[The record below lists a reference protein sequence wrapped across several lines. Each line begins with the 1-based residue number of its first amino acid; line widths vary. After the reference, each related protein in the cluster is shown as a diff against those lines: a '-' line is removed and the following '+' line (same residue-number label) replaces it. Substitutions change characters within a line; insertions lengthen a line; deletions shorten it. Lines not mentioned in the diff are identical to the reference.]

1 MVQPKLQSTH
11 KALLIG
17 VGNEYQHDDGIGLQI
32 IRGFRE
38 KKIPFVITK
47 EETGEGTAL
56 LEAWKGSSSV
66 FLFDAVQT
74 GKKAGTI
81 HRVDI
86 HQQPPTPKFLKFSTH
101 GFSIFEAIEL
111 SRVLEQLPTHF
122 VVYGIEGK
130 NFESGVGLS
139 PEVLE
144 ALPEIIQK
152 SEAEI
157 YERMAW
163 QD

>member
-1 MVQPKLQSTH
+1 MIPPKPQGSRKT
-11 KALLIG
+11 LLIG

-32 IRGFRE
+32 VRAFGG

-47 EETGEGTAL
+47 EETGEGTSL
-56 LEAWKGSSSV
+56 LEAWKESNCV
-66 FLFDAVQT
+66 FLFDAIQT

-86 HQQPPTPKFLKFSTH
+86 HQQSPTPKFLKFSTH

-111 SRVLEQLPTHF
+111 SKVLEQLPIHF
-122 VVYGIEGK
+122 VLYGIEGK

-152 SEAEI
+152 SETEI
-157 YERMAW
+157 YEHIHW